1 MAWKKSPPELV
12 SAFDRLVP
20 ATRAVERRTMF
31 GYPAAFVGG
40 NMFAGLHE
48 DRFVLRLG
56 DEDLAAAKRLG
67 AKDFEPMPG
76 RAMKG
81 WIILPAGLLADDAK
95 VSRWIKR
102 ARSHVSALPVK
113 GKRKGATAKR

>member
-12 SAFDRLVP
+12 STFERLVP
-20 ATRAVERRTMF
+20 ATRGVERRKMF

-40 NMFAGLHE
+40 SMFAGLHE

-56 DEDLAAAKRLG
+56 DDDLAEAKRLG
-67 AKDFEPMPG
+67 AQDFEPMPG

-81 WIILPAGLLADDAK
+81 WIILPARLLADDGQ
-95 VSRWIKR
+95 VRGWVER
-102 ARSHVSALPVK
+102 ARTHVAAMPPK
-113 GKRKGATAKR
+113 GKKKAATAKR

>member
-56 DEDLAAAKRLG
+56 DEDLADAKRLG

-81 WIILPAGLLADDAK
+81 WIILPERLLADDGQAC
-95 VSRWIKR
+95 RWIER
-102 ARSHVSALPVK
+102 ARSHVSTMPAK
-113 GKRKGATAKR
+113 GKKKGATKR

>member
-1 MAWKKSPPELV
+1 MARQRSPRERG
-12 SAFDRLVP
+12 SACARRVP
-20 ATRAVERRTMF
+20 ATRAGAPRTTF

-81 WIILPAGLLADDAK
+81 WIILPERLLADDGQAC
-95 VSRWIKR
+95 RWIER
-102 ARSHVSALPVK
+102 ARSHVSTMPAK
-113 GKRKGATAKR
+113 GKRKGTTKR